1 MATAFPGVVKVR
13 WKLALTAVQGSAVV
27 AEREMVVRGEVG
39 DGAVLQKLRFVSG
52 VVVFAAG
59 RRKWRRHD
67 GARRRR
73 WLMEM
78 TARMEEDGGGA
89 RSCWTR
95 EEDGVAVR
103 GGRKRCDGEVRRCG
117 GGCHGGGRREEN

>member
-59 RRKWRRHD
+59 RRKWRCDD

-73 WLMEM
+73 WCGGP
-78 TARMEEDGGGA
+78 AGDGGVLVRSRWLRKWSA
-89 RSCWTR
+89 RSVV
-95 EEDGVAVR
+95 EL
-103 GGRKRCDGEVRRCG
+103 RRVD
-117 GGCHGGGRREEN
+117 GGRRCHG